1 MPEAIREGDIPGVQ
15 LRCRQP
21 LPISPAEAWTWLV
34 EGAKLRLWLAAEA
47 TVEPGS
53 QGSLQLFEP
62 GAGSESGAGRRERG
76 KTLVWASPRQWVLAF
91 EHLDAGWTAPTRLTL
106 AVHPHSSDV
115 SVSTVSEIDILQH
128 GFQRLPLSLG
138 LTVWEAYRRRWRTAL
153 ARLAAAA
160 APAPFHTP

>member
-34 EGAKLRLWLAAEA
+34 EGAKLGLWLAAEA
-47 TVEPGS
+47 TVEPGP
-53 QGSLQLFEP
+53 QGSLQLFESES
-62 GAGSESGAGRRERG
+62 GAESGAGRRERG
-76 KTLVWASPRQWVLAF
+76 KTLIWAPPRQWVLAF

-115 SVSTVSEIDILQH
+115 SVSEVDVLQN

-153 ARLAAAA
+153 ARLAAAS
-160 APAPFHTP
+160 APPPLLPDTP